1 MSSDLFALHGQMAL
15 ITGSSTGIGY
25 ALAKGLA

>member
-1 MSSDLFALHGQMAL
+1 MSSDLFTLRGQIAL

-25 ALAKGLA
+25 ELWRSA